1 MGFTVKF
8 KCLKNSLP
16 GPKRAL
22 STSGCVCVCVCV
34 YYSFCLHW
42 PRGQSASGTRGTGK
56 SLEFTHH
63 TFPMKNDLRSSW
75 EKHINK
81 LTNTSN
87 ATAPICYQQSAR
99 SSPATLRRSLPIAP
113 SLSRLNLDSIGGQC
127 RGKRYVYTDQVF
139 LISLIFHCC

>member
-1 MGFTVKF
+1 MIKF
-8 KCLKNSLP
+8 KWLKNGLP
-16 GPKRAL
+16 GPKKAL
-22 STSGCVCVCVCV
+22 SNSWGGGTTAFVCTG
-34 YYSFCLHW
+34 
-42 PRGQSASGTRGTGK
+42 PGAGQLWAQEGPGK

-81 LTNTSN
+81 LTNTN
-87 ATAPICYQQSAR
+87 NVTAPICYQQSAS
-99 SSPATLRRSLPIAP
+99 SSPATLRRSLPTIP

-127 RGKRYVYTDQVF
+127 RGKHYVHRDQVF